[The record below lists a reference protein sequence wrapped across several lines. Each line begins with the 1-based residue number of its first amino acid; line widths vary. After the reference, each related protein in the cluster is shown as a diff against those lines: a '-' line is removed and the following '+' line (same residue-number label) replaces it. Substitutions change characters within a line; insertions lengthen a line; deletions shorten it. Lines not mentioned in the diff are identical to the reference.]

1 MGDVDGPVIEVLAW
15 DPDEESPTP
24 HRRPR
29 VLIVA
34 ALLGALVI
42 GAVGGAQL
50 TRAFQRAH
58 AADPPP
64 TRLSAAALAPAGG
77 QVTTTRSGAGWMTAV
92 DLVLVNA
99 GPSSIRQVL
108 VQWGSPYETPLGNP
122 LSVQPIDRL
131 VRGVPQTINLLL
143 YRACTGSPGRVT
155 GPPDHLEGL
164 TYPDPRESRR
174 A

>member
-58 AADPPP
+58 AAAPPP
-64 TRLSAAALAPAGG
+64 TRLSAAALVPAGG

-99 GPSSIRQVL
+99 GPSPSVRSWRSGAARTRRR
-108 VQWGSPYETPLGNP
+108 WGARSR
-122 LSVQPIDRL
+122 SQPIDRL
-131 VRGVPQTINLLL
+131 VRGVPQ
-143 YRACTGSPGRVT
+143 RSASCCTGRARAARPSHRTLQVT
-155 GPPDHLEGL
+155 LEGL
-164 TYPDPRESRR
+164 TYPDCP
-174 A
+174 